1 MDLKI
6 GSALISVYEKKGLE
20 ELLSVL
26 SSFGVE
32 LISTGG
38 TWEYISQLGY
48 SALKV
53 ETLSGYPSILGGRV
67 KTLHP
72 SIFGGILARR
82 S

>member
-26 SSFGVE
+26 GSFGVE

-38 TWEYISQLGY
+38 TWEYISQLGH
-48 SALKV
+48 SALNV
-53 ETLSGYPSILGGRV
+53 RTDE
-67 KTLHP
+67 
-72 SIFGGILARR
+72 
-82 S
+82 